1 MKDVSWHVF
10 IDHQIKI
17 KSSLNPFAKTSQMC
31 FQVLITSNRQCSILV
46 GDFNAKLSKLCPSDK
61 DGKAGHDIDTFT
73 TTSGY
78 TQMIGQPTHIMNDK
92 SPCIDLLF
100 TTNNKLLCDVGVE
113 HTIYNNCHHNIT
125 YESLN
130 LNIPLPPPYHREVWD

>member
-1 MKDVSWHVF
+1 
-10 IDHQIKI
+10 
-17 KSSLNPFAKTSQMC
+17 MC
-31 FQVLITSNRQCSILV
+31 FQLLITSNRQCSILV

-61 DGKAGHDIDTFT
+61 DSKSGHDIDTFT

-92 SPCIDLLF
+92 SSCIDLLF
-100 TTNNKLLCDVGVE
+100 TANNKLLCDVGVE

-130 LNIPLPPPYHREVWD
+130 LNIPLPPPYYREVLD

>member
-1 MKDVSWHVF
+1 
-10 IDHQIKI
+10 
-17 KSSLNPFAKTSQMC
+17 MC

-61 DGKAGHDIDTFT
+61 YSKAGHDIDTFT

-92 SPCIDLLF
+92 VTKRQMKKLKVS
-100 TTNNKLLCDVGVE
+100 TTS
-113 HTIYNNCHHNIT
+113 Y
-125 YESLN
+125 
-130 LNIPLPPPYHREVWD
+130 